1 MPARR
6 VALNLP
12 QDLYDKVR
20 GHADRNGR
28 SVNAELVLLVETGL
42 VSVKMTAGEMVVP
55 ARMVKEAGC
64 PPHPR
69 GRVIKGFCYRCGRP
83 AT

>member
-1 MPARR
+1 MPTRR
-6 VALNLP
+6 VALALP
-12 QDLYDKVR
+12 QDLYEKVH
-20 GHADRNGR
+20 GEAERNGR
-28 SVNAELVLLVETGL
+28 SVNAELVLLVEAAL
-42 VSVKMTAGEMVVP
+42 QQSVMARGEKVIP
-55 ARMVKEAGC
+55 AKVVKELGC